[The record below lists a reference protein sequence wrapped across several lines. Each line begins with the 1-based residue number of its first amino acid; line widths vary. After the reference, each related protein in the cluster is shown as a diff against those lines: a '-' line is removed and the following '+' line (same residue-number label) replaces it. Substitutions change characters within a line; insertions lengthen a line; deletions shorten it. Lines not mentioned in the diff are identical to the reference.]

1 MDVYFS
7 IMKLY
12 LIAIG
17 LFLVSLHLDA
27 QTIVPTEDYAYAGGV
42 ALHRSGPSSESL
54 ISTNS
59 LFTSSFPQGIDHVIV
74 VGVDGMSPDGIR
86 TASTPV
92 MHQLIATGSV
102 KWNVRTVLPS
112 SSSPNWASMIMGG
125 GTELH
130 GITDN
135 DWGRADYTLPPI
147 VSDEDGLFPTIFEWV
162 RRNRPDAEIG
172 AVYQWDGF
180 ERLFEKSAVNYDQ
193 HEEDGPST
201 AKAMCAYITAKHPT
215 FAFMHLDFVDDAGHE
230 QGHGTPAYY
239 QAVSKADS
247 LIGNVFQAVKDAGM
261 ESSTLFIVTADH
273 GGVGY
278 GHGGAT
284 VEEAEIAMILHGPAV
299 KQGYKIQQQVYT
311 YDLAATIAFALQ
323 IVPPYAW
330 TGRAIKPAFVGF
342 TEPDNLYLG
351 KMVIP
356 SPKLYPGKYLYQQ
369 AGGLYV
375 DSSATVSLL
384 TVADSA
390 VTRYTIDGS
399 FPTAASA
406 LYRGPFTVDTTTVI
420 TARSFDA
427 KGNASEPAVA
437 YYRIVHTGQG
447 HGLNVSYFPGGDW
460 NTLPVFANLK
470 ATQHWTSYE
479 FNLNRDQILGYL
491 GKDPHSFATVFE
503 GYVQI
508 DQPGDYT
515 FFTRSD
521 DGSRLSV
528 DGKAIV
534 NNDGDHGVLEKNGGI
549 TLTAGK
555 HPIRVEYYN
564 GEGGFWLDV
573 LYRGPGVPKQLI
585 PAGKLYL
592 SAK

>member
-1 MDVYFS
+1 
-7 IMKLY
+7 MKLY

-17 LFLVSLHLDA
+17 FLVLGGRLEA
-27 QTIVPTEDYAYAGGV
+27 QTIVPTEDYAYNGGT
-42 ALHRSGPSSESL
+42 ASYTSGPSSES
-54 ISTNS
+54 IIAPGTI
-59 LFTSSFPQGIDHVIV
+59 FSSPFPQGIEHVIV

-147 VSDEDGLFPTIFEWV
+147 VSDSDGLFPTIFEWV
-162 RRNRPDAEIG
+162 RRSRPDAEIG

-180 ERLFEKSAVNYDQ
+180 ERLFERSAVNYDQ
-193 HEEDGPST
+193 HEEDGSST
-201 AKAMCAYITAKHPT
+201 AAAMCAYITSKHPT

-247 LIGNVFQAVKDAGM
+247 LIGKVYQAVKDAGM

-284 VEEAEIAMILHGPAV
+284 VEEAEIAMILHGPSV
-299 KQGYKIQQQVYT
+299 KQGYNFQQQVYT
-311 YDLAATIAFALQ
+311 YDLAATIAFGLQ

-330 TGRAIKPAFVGF
+330 TGRPIKPAFVGF
-342 TEPDNLYLG
+342 SEPENLYLG

-356 SPKLYPGKYLYQQ
+356 SPKLFPGKYLYKQ

-375 DSSATVSLL
+375 DSSATVSLS

-390 VTRYTIDGS
+390 VTRYTTDGS

-406 LYRGPFTVDTTTVI
+406 LYTAPFRVDTTTVV

-427 KGNASEPAVA
+427 RGNASEPAVA
-437 YYRIVHTGQG
+437 YYRIVHSGQG
-447 HGLNVSYFPGGDW
+447 HGLKVSYYPGGDW
-460 NTLPVFANLK
+460 NTLPVFAGLQ

-479 FNLNRDQILGYL
+479 FILNRDQIDGFL

-508 DQPGDYT
+508 DHPGDYT

-521 DGSRLSV
+521 DGSRLFV

-534 NNDGDHGVLEKNGGI
+534 NNDGDHGVLEKNEGI
-549 TLTAGK
+549 TLTPGR

-585 PAGKLYL
+585 PADKLYL
-592 SAK
+592 SK